1 MIDKILDTKAIEKI
15 KDFRKK
21 ENYLYSSLFT
31 EDFNDQL
38 NRKYEFLSIREHTKI
53 QVRPKMLTELEKQQY
68 SRRERKSKER
78 EERLKLEA

>member
-38 NRKYEFLSIREHTKI
+38 NRKYEYLSIREHTKI

>member
-31 EDFNDQL
+31 EDFNEQL

>member
-31 EDFNDQL
+31 EDFNEQL

-53 QVRPKMLTELEKQQY
+53 QVRPKMLTDLEKQQY

>member
-1 MIDKILDTKAIEKI
+1 MIDKILDTKAIDKI

-31 EDFNDQL
+31 EDFNEQL
-38 NRKYEFLSIREHTKI
+38 NRKYEFLNIREHTKI

-78 EERLKLEA
+78 EKRLKLEA

>member
-68 SRRERKSKER
+68 SRRGRKSKER